1 MATMCC
7 SISSKRDHTC
17 RRGQTITGGNG
28 CARVCLSCHPVRV
41 SHARH
46 SNAINEAL
54 FARVVELSQTKSASN
69 AMEKCLRFC
78 TQQQRDAVADKV
90 CWFAQR

>member
-1 MATMCC
+1 MTN
-7 SISSKRDHTC
+7 SEYDTHL
-17 RRGQTITGGNG
+17 NN
-28 CARVCLSCHPVRV
+28 LY
-41 SHARH
+41 

-78 TQQQRDAVADKV
+78 TQQQRDQVADKV
-90 CWFAQR
+90 

>member
-1 MATMCC
+1 MCVFV
-7 SISSKRDHTC
+7 D
-17 RRGQTITGGNG
+17 NY
-28 CARVCLSCHPVRV
+28 ARAGV
-41 SHARH
+41 STVAPL

-78 TQQQRDAVADKV
+78 SQQQRDEVADKV
-90 CWFAQR
+90 LVDLIVCVQRAVFATTRFTVA